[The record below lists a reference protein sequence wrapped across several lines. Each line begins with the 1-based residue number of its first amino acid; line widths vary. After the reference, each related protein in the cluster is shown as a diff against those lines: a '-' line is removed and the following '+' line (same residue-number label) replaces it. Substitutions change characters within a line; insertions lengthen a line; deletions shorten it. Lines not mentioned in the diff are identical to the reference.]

1 MQRRFISSIHAL
13 ESHLVWFNNGRL
25 QLIIMAKHNVGDR
38 RIVSV
43 SIPEDVAQELDRW
56 TGGGKNNGRS
66 AWIVQAI
73 KNRLNDKST
82 YHERSREARP
92 RSPKSDQEYRIE
104 TDTMGEM
111 QVPSDTYYGCQTAR
125 SLVNF
130 DIGDDVM
137 PRPLIRAFGILKVAA
152 ARSNRDLGILDR
164 EVADWIVD
172 AGEEVMH
179 GDLDAHFPLRIWQT
193 GSGTQTNMNTNE
205 VIANRAIEFAGGVL
219 GSKSPVHPNDHVNKG
234 QSSNDTFPTAMH
246 IAAAEEIEHRLL
258 KSVRGLKQ
266 KLRSKQK
273 QFNDIVKIG
282 RTHLMDAT
290 PLTLGQEFSGYVHML
305 EADLRRIEF
314 AQKDLFELALG
325 GTAVGTGL
333 NSHPEFAEMVAKKI
347 ADRTQLP
354 FVSAE
359 NKFAQ
364 LAAHDAIVAASG
376 ALNTLAAS
384 LMKIANDMRWLGSGP
399 RCGIGELSLPANEPG
414 SSIMPGKVNPTQSE
428 ALTMVC
434 CQVMGNHTAIT
445 IGGSQGN
452 FELNVFKPMMIYNLL
467 HSIRLLSDA
476 CVAFGERCIEGLEAN
491 EDNIQK
497 HLDNS
502 LMLVTALNN
511 HIGYD
516 KAAKIAKN
524 AHENGLTLRES
535 AIGLGLLTNKQFDDW
550 VRPEEMTRPK

>member
-1 MQRRFISSIHAL
+1 
-13 ESHLVWFNNGRL
+13 
-25 QLIIMAKHNVGDR
+25 MAKHNVGDR

-56 TGGGKNNGRS
+56 TGGGKNKGRS

-73 KNRLNDKST
+73 RNRLDIKGT
-82 YHERSREARP
+82 YQQQSREP
-92 RSPKSDQEYRIE
+92 NVRSPQSNLDFRIE

-111 QVPSDTYYGCQTAR
+111 KVPGDTYYGCQTAR

-137 PRPLIRAFGILKVAA
+137 PRPLIRAFGILKLAA
-152 ARSNRDLGILDR
+152 ARTNRDLGVLDR
-164 EVADWIVD
+164 EIADWIVD

-205 VIANRAIEFAGGVL
+205 VIANRAIEMAGGVL

-258 KSVRGLKQ
+258 KSVRELKRKLSRKQ
-266 KLRSKQK
+266 KEI
-273 QFNDIVKIG
+273 NDIVKIG

-333 NSHPEFAEMVAKKI
+333 NSHPEFAQLVAKEI
-347 ADRTQLP
+347 AHRTHLP

-399 RCGIGELSLPANEPG
+399 RCGIGELALPANEPG

-452 FELNVFKPMMIYNLL
+452 FELNVFKPMMIHNLL
-467 HSIRLLSDA
+467 HSLRILSDA
-476 CVAFGERCIEGLEAN
+476 CIAFGERCIDGLEAN
-491 EDNIQK
+491 KENIQK

-524 AHENGLTLRES
+524 AHQKGMTLRAS
-535 AIGLGLLTNKQFDDW
+535 ALELGYVTNEEFDEW
-550 VRPEEMTRPK
+550 VRPEDMISPA